1 MEKNEILE
9 KLQLVFRE
17 VFGKES
23 LIISEDMSANDIDEW
38 NSLNHMIIVS
48 EVEKVFSIRFKLKD
62 LNKMRNIGDMIE
74 VIMSKLLEKK

>member
-48 EVEKVFSIRFKLKD
+48 EVENVFSIRFKLKD